1 MHTLGPSPISVALAL
16 KRTSTEKQ
24 ANDARGMITAVG
36 DTEKTHTCSV
46 SGPSAALATEVH
58 CEVQKHSDKE
68 EEENEGQTRGSLL
81 ETH

>member
-1 MHTLGPSPISVALAL
+1 MLQRLAW
-16 KRTSTEKQ
+16 TGVSHPNETEKP
-24 ANDARGMITAVG
+24 
-36 DTEKTHTCSV
+36 HTR
-46 SGPSAALATEVH
+46 AALATEVH

>member
-1 MHTLGPSPISVALAL
+1 MSGRHEHSENQKMHKRHVRMLQRLAW
-16 KRTSTEKQ
+16 TGVSHPNETEKP
-24 ANDARGMITAVG
+24 
-36 DTEKTHTCSV
+36 HTR
-46 SGPSAALATEVH
+46 AALATEVH